1 MECAAPISDNLKTLL
16 VYLSLMNRKFTI
28 PLFTAIRVIF
38 NTLHRMV
45 YPFLAV
51 LGRGVGVDIT
61 TISYVLTGRSL
72 IGAISP
78 IAASATDRRGRKF
91 GMLLGAALFTLAS
104 ATVVFWPKFPGLVI
118 AIITATFGKYIF
130 DPAMQAYLG
139 DRIPYEQRGR
149 ILAITEFSWSLAFI
163 LGVPLVGFIIARSG
177 WMAPFP
183 LFALLGSITII
194 ILFFQIPNDQPSSV
208 PHGPSSGVR
217 IILTSVPALAGLAI
231 GLFYTGANEM
241 VNLIFGVWLEQS
253 FGLQIAALGAASAV
267 IGLSELGGEGLV
279 AVFVDRIGKQR
290 AVAIGLAVN
299 CLAALSLP
307 LVGRTTP
314 GALVGL
320 FIFYISF
327 EFTTVSG
334 IPLMTELAPSARAT
348 LMAFFVASQS
358 IGRALSDLLA
368 PRLYAVGFWL
378 VVASAIGFNLLALI
392 ALTRVKIPIKSDN
405 TIPVV

>member
-1 MECAAPISDNLKTLL
+1 M
-16 VYLSLMNRKFTI
+16 
-28 PLFTAIRVIF
+28 
-38 NTLHRMV
+38 
-45 YPFLAV
+45 
-51 LGRGVGVDIT
+51 DIT